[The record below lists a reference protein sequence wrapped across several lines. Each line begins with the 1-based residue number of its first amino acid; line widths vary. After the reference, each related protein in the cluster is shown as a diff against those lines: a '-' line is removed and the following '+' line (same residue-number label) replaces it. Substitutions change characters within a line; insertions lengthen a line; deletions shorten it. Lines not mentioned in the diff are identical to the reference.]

1 MTQYV
6 ILVEEGTEKGK
17 FFNGLGKK
25 TTKELAQSLAD
36 EGKATSVS
44 IAKLVLPEEFWGRKL
59 S

>member
-17 FFNGLGKK
+17 FFNGLNKK
-25 TTKELAQSLAD
+25 TTKELAQKLAD

-44 IAKLVLPEEFWGRKL
+44 IAKLILPSDFWGRKL